1 MINIKDWENF
11 GDYVEFAL
19 NEINGEKI
27 SSEFLAKQV
36 ETKIFITFSYI
47 FFFFLPSIKMKRTK
61 ISRRG
66 MSQL

>member
-47 FFFFLPSIKMKRTK
+47 FFS
-61 ISRRG
+61 SYRR
-66 MSQL
+66 